1 MSFYDQLTEQLKKHE
16 GVRLYPYEDTT
27 GHWTIGIG
35 HNLTDKGITLE
46 ESECLLREDIDDV
59 ELQLDK
65 ELSWWRR
72 KPENVQLVLA
82 DMCFN
87 LGISGLLTFDK
98 FLHAIKCNAWETA
111 QMEMLDSLWAKQVG
125 TRADDLREML

>member
-1 MSFYDQLTEQLKKHE
+1 MNFYDKLTEQLKRHE

-27 GHWTIGIG
+27 GHITIGIG
-35 HNLTDKGITLE
+35 HNLSAQGISLCV
-46 ESECLLREDIDDV
+46 SEILFMEDIRAV
-59 ELQLDK
+59 ERQLDEK
-65 ELSWWRR
+65 IPYWRS
-72 KPENVQLVLA
+72 KPENVRLVLC

-87 LGISGLLTFDK
+87 LGINGLLTFDK

-125 TRADDLREML
+125 TRATNLKEML